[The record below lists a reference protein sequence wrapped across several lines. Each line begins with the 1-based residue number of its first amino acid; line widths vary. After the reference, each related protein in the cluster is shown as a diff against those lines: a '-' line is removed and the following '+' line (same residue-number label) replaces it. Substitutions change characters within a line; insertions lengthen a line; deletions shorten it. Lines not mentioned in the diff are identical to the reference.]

1 MREGAICWKLIGSP
15 SKMCIIMKTLFL
27 IDISND
33 LRGIFVCL
41 FYNKKVSFFAFVAG
55 KHIQMIEMQ
64 QEKKSKH

>member
-1 MREGAICWKLIGSP
+1 MREGAICWKLIGSL

-27 IDISND
+27 IDISSD

-41 FYNKKVSFFAFVAG
+41 FYNKKVFFAFVAR

-64 QEKKSKH
+64 QGKKSKH